1 MFRVEKGAVYIPRRD
16 YGKLGRRIKNSRG
29 FNLPLEET
37 ASSVRKERDEEV
49 RGLRSEKDEA
59 GRWACGIKGRTL

>member
-1 MFRVEKGAVYIPRRD
+1 MFRVKKSTVYIPKRLRKVRS
-16 YGKLGRRIKNSRG
+16 YKNSRR

-37 ASSVRKERDEEV
+37 ASSARKEQDEEI